1 MSVYYGTS
9 SIETDSRAAPRS
21 STLLFY
27 NIIRQMEASR
37 GTKEIECIEEEE
49 KESAEKAHG
58 AVNPTRFAMELFYA
72 VSLSPFQHLNT

>member
-1 MSVYYGTS
+1 MIFEYLFV
-9 SIETDSRAAPRS
+9 IIHNHRIIIIVKPI
-21 STLLFY
+21 LFY